1 MPGARPRIVP
11 WSTELVQ
18 AQPIVTGRAHRGAS
32 VAACDFEMTSGTR
45 PFVQRFRRFT
55 SGTVTSL
62 MPICI
67 LSAHAKPQRG
77 RRSDHQHDERPVVAA
92 TRVGPAEISCGC
104 EAPGAPISTR
114 HEPSGRVHLEGR
126 TRCFW
131 RAKDATDPVTENET
145 TQD

>member
-1 MPGARPRIVP
+1 VPGARPRIVP

-32 VAACDFEMTSGTR
+32 VAACDFEM
-45 PFVQRFRRFT
+45 FVQRFRRFT

-77 RRSDHQHDERPVVAA
+77 RHSDHQHDERSVVAA

-104 EAPGAPISTR
+104 EAPGALISTR
-114 HEPSGRVHLEGR
+114 PEPPGRVHLEGR

-131 RAKDATDPVTENET
+131 RAKDTTDPVTENET